1 MEGIPDHIGIIPDGN
16 RRFAKKLLEK
26 PWKGHEWGTDR
37 IKRVFEWCKESGI
50 KIMTFYALSLENLTS
65 RPQEELGFL
74 FALAKR
80 ELKDILND
88 KGNFVHENNVRMR
101 FFGRIDLLPGS
112 VQELIKKVHRSTKDY
127 KNYHMNVAM
136 AYGGRQEI
144 VDACR
149 KICSKIAKGTMKP
162 GDIDEAAMRQHFW
175 TNGHPDP
182 DLIIRTGNEKRMSNF
197 LTFQSA
203 YSELMFVNKF
213 WPDFKREDFKKA
225 IREYAIRERRFG
237 K

>member
-144 VDACR
+144 VRAVNKLVRD
-149 KICSKIAKGTMKP
+149 GT
-162 GDIDEAAMRQHFW
+162 GEIDERMISEALDTAEM
-175 TNGHPDP
+175 PDP
-182 DLIIRTGNEKRMSNF
+182 DLLVRTSGEYRVSNF
-197 LTFQSA
+197 LLWQIA
-203 YSELMFVNKF
+203 YAELYITETL
-213 WPDFKREDFKKA
+213 WPEFDEAELDKA
-225 IREYAIRERRFG
+225 IESYSNRERRFG
-237 K
+237 MTDEQLG